1 MKFQNK
7 NEVRNFLDKTESV
20 FEEISKPEVRQ
31 VLDGSS
37 MRYELFVKGKKLCS
51 CDDNDSVTQIE
62 SALRAPARLMS
73 LIFTSIAVKSHSA
86 DAHGE

>member
-1 MKFQNK
+1 MEFQNE
-7 NEVRNFLDKTESV
+7 NELKNFLDKTESV
-20 FEEISKPEVRQ
+20 FDEISRPEVRQ

-37 MRYELFVKGKKLCS
+37 MRYELFVKGEKLCS
-51 CDDNDSVTQIE
+51 CDDNDSVTKIE
-62 SALRAPARLMS
+62 SALRAQARLMS

>member
-7 NEVRNFLDKTESV
+7 NEVKNFLDKTESV
-20 FEEISKPEVRQ
+20 FEEISKPEIRQ

-62 SALRAPARLMS
+62 SALRAQARLMS
-73 LIFTSIAVKSHSA
+73 LIFTSMTFKPRSA
-86 DAHGE
+86 DAHVE